1 MRARQA
7 ATNGNLKYEAALKPC
22 SVGCSKLPKI
32 ANTGRTTKRH
42 GWTPAQQNNA
52 PPSARRGSPYAAAQN
67 RKLKCRRLLRPR
79 LAYRATNGAQLIDVA
94 LDVFAE
100 RIRSNHNG
108 RHCPTCG
115 GLQTALYQH
124 FANKRD
130 LFFTLIDSQL
140 DTLRNRITS
149 AIQTVDPDSPTA
161 DEDIAYRAVHG
172 VFEFTANPRGH
183 YRLLLDTSMDNPNEL
198 EERVEHFLSELVE
211 FVSPYILDNSILDVD
226 CSRFIT
232 RGIASSVLFMATR
245 WAEEY
250 CGQTATHPNIPL
262 DTAVEHTCRFVAY
275 GSIGFDVSNHPP
287 A

>member
-1 MRARQA
+1 M
-7 ATNGNLKYEAALKPC
+7 
-22 SVGCSKLPKI
+22 SKTTAPQTRLP
-32 ANTGRTTKRH
+32 RD
-42 GWTPAQQNNA
+42 Q
-52 PPSARRGSPYAAAQN
+52 RR
-67 RKLKCRRLLRPR
+67 
-79 LAYRATNGAQLIDVA
+79 AQLIDVA

-100 RIRSNHNG
+100 RG
-108 RHCPTCG
+108 YA
-115 GLQTALYQH
+115 QTTMDDIAQRAAVSKPVLYQH

-161 DEDIAYRAVHG
+161 DEDIAYRAVLG